1 MTDYYNIIGVLVA
14 AGVALTALFIAYDA
28 VRNSE
33 RRRCAHIVRDCEN
46 NPCPG
51 WRFVDRE
58 RFAKMIESG
67 K

>member
-1 MTDYYNIIGVLVA
+1 MPDYYNMIGALA
-14 AGVALTALFIAYDA
+14 GAGVALAALFIACDA

-46 NPCPG
+46 NPCQG
-51 WRFVDRE
+51 WRYTDRE